1 MEKQVTAA
9 IAGLGSRGKD
19 VYAPM
24 SRLFP
29 EKLKITAVA
38 DPDPSRV
45 MQMREEYRIEEDR
58 CFGSA
63 EEMLEQP
70 RLADVMIIA
79 TQDRQHVRQAV
90 RAMERGYDILLE
102 KPVSPELDECREIVR
117 RAEELKRKVVVCH
130 VLRYTPF
137 YQTVKS
143 LLDAGR
149 IGEVVSV
156 MAVENVGYW
165 HQAHSFV
172 RGSWR
177 DSDTTSPMI
186 LQKCCHDMDMLL
198 WLTGKTCESVS
209 SYGDTYLFKK
219 EKAPA
224 GAAHRCTGGCRVKEA
239 CPFDAEKIYLTDKET
254 GVLEGNCGWPAN
266 VLTMH
271 PDGESVRRALEEGPY
286 GRCVYYC
293 DNNVVD
299 HQVVNMNMTD
309 GSTVS
314 FTMCGFTADC
324 SRYAKLM
331 GTKGQI
337 IADMGANTI
346 EVTPFGKDA
355 ELIDVSRMA
364 EDFSGHGGGDRGL
377 MSAFLD
383 LVTGEQSE
391 DDTIS
396 SVERSLESHYIALA
410 AEESRRN
417 GGAVIRM
424 EQVRK

>member
-1 MEKQVTAA
+1 MSSCQRRSSPVLPAA
-9 IAGLGSRGKD
+9 VSKVKSVSGLR
-19 VYAPM
+19 
-24 SRLFP
+24 
-29 EKLKITAVA
+29 
-38 DPDPSRV
+38 PDKKTGALPR
-45 MQMREEYRIEEDR
+45 YRYPIG
-58 CFGSA
+58 GSA
-63 EEMLEQP
+63 SFFLNTLE
-70 RLADVMIIA
+70 
-79 TQDRQHVRQAV
+79 
-90 RAMERGYDILLE
+90 
-102 KPVSPELDECREIVR
+102 R
-117 RAEELKRKVVVCH
+117 RHYAK
-130 VLRYTPF
+130 
-137 YQTVKS
+137 
-143 LLDAGR
+143 
-149 IGEVVSV
+149 
-156 MAVENVGYW
+156 
-165 HQAHSFV
+165 
-172 RGSWR
+172 
-177 DSDTTSPMI
+177 TSN
-186 LQKCCHDMDMLL
+186 
-198 WLTGKTCESVS
+198 S
-209 SYGDTYLFKK
+209 
-219 EKAPA
+219 
-224 GAAHRCTGGCRVKEA
+224 
-239 CPFDAEKIYLTDKET
+239 
-254 GVLEGNCGWPAN
+254 GWPAN

-309 GSTVS
+309 GLTVS

-337 IADMGANTI
+337 IADRGANTI

-383 LVTGEQSE
+383 FVTGEQSE